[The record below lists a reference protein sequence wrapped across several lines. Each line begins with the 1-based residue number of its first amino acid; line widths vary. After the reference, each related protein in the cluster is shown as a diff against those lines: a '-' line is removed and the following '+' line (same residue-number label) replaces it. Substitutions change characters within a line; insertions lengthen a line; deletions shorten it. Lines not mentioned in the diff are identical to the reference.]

1 MANNSM
7 TILELFHKL
16 SATKDMDFLR
26 EGVKTLAQ
34 AVMEL
39 EVQVKTGAER
49 YERTS
54 ERKVYRNG
62 YRERAWDTRVG
73 RIDLKIP
80 KVREGSF
87 FPSLLEPRRRAE
99 KALLTVVQEAY
110 VHGVSTRKVDDLIK
124 SLGVEGVS
132 KSEVSRICAELDD
145 MVEQFRNRPLETAY
159 PYLWLDAT
167 YIKVRE
173 NGRVLGMAAVVAVG
187 VRSTGEREVL
197 GLDLGPA
204 EDRSFWLS
212 FLRSLVARGLHG
224 VRLVI
229 SDAHEGLRGAVSA
242 VLGEATWQRCRVH
255 FMRNVLSQIPKAAQN
270 VVGAA
275 VRSIFVQPD
284 QASAREHL
292 QRVADGIQGKYPRVA
307 TLLED
312 AAEDV
317 LAYMAF
323 PTEHRRQ
330 IHSTNTLERLNN
342 EIKRRTD
349 VVGIFPNRTA
359 VIRLVGAVLAEQ
371 NDEWLTGRRY
381 FSQESMGKLDDLC
394 APPDVTGLL
403 AAD

>member
-16 SATKDMDFLR
+16 SATKDIDFLR

-39 EVQVKTGAER
+39 EVKVKTGGDR
-49 YERTS
+49 YERTD

-62 YRERAWDTRVG
+62 YRSRIWDTRVG
-73 RIDLKIP
+73 SIDLKIP
-80 KVREGSF
+80 KVREGSY

-110 VHGVSTRKVDDLIK
+110 VHGVSTRKVDDLVK
-124 SLGVEGVS
+124 SLGLEGVS
-132 KSEVSRICAELDD
+132 KSEVSRICSELDNL
-145 MVEQFRNRPLETAY
+145 VEQFRNRPLESAY

-167 YIKVRE
+167 YIKARE
-173 NGRVLGMAAVVAVG
+173 DGHVLGMAAVVAVG

-229 SDAHEGLRGAVSA
+229 SDAHEGLKAA
-242 VLGEATWQRCRVH
+242 LIAALGEATWQRCRVH

-270 VVGAA
+270 IVSAA
-275 VRSIFVQPD
+275 VKSIFVQPD
-284 QASAREHL
+284 QETARDQL
-292 QRVADGIQGKYPRVA
+292 RRVSDGLLEKYPKVA
-307 TLLED
+307 RLLDE
-312 AAEDV
+312 AADDV

-323 PTEHRRQ
+323 PSEHRRQ
-330 IHSTNTLERLNN
+330 IHSTNTLERLNH

-349 VVGIFPNRTA
+349 VVGIFPNRAA
-359 VIRLVGAVLAEQ
+359 VIRLVGAILAEQ

-381 FSQESMGKLDDLC
+381 FSQESMTKLADRGT
-394 APPDVTGLL
+394 PPDATGLL